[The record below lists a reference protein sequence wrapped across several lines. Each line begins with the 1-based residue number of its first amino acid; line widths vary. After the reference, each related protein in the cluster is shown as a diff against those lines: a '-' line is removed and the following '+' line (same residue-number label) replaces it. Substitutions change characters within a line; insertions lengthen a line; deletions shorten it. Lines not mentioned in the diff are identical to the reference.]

1 MERIPVALSCDNRQA
16 VAMSVVMVSAIKNAA
31 LDTFF
36 EFYCL
41 LSKDVSPENRMR
53 LQECKNCG
61 KNCSVS
67 LIEMAESFQ
76 RIEYGKFVGLV
87 HSVTAPALYRL
98 KLPSILERY
107 EKVIYLDTDTL
118 VRCDLK
124 SLFHFELGDAYFA
137 GVPVAW
143 AQVDKK
149 KRERWLRKSKIPEMD
164 DYLNSGVLLMNLKK
178 MREETFESKC
188 LSLVGNRE
196 FAKLDPAD
204 QLILNFVGYGKVRL
218 LPCRFNV
225 TMNHFKNP
233 GKLEIFYSR
242 KEIREA
248 LEEPAIIH
256 WTGACKPW
264 LYYDVPLA
272 REWLDYFRKTP
283 FAKTPLHRS
292 SRPGMWKR
300 FLLLVL
306 KFFKG

>member
-16 VAMSVVMVSAIKNAA
+16 VAMSVVMVSAIKNASP
-31 LDTFF
+31 DTFF

-53 LQECKNCG
+53 LQECENCG

-67 LIEMAESFQ
+67 LLEMTDAFQ
-76 RIEYGKFVGLV
+76 KIEYGKFVGLV

-137 GVPVAW
+137 GVPVTW

-178 MREETFESKC
+178 MREEAFESKC

-292 SRPGMWKR
+292 SCPGMWKR